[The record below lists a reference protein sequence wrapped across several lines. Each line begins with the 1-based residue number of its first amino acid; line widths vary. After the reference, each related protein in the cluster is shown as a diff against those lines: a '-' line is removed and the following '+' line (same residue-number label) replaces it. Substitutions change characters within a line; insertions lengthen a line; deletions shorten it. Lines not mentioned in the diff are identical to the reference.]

1 MFRIKYCREA
11 ILKLLYLEDA
21 LKQVDRNANL
31 ILSENIG
38 FFKNLRPVE
47 KEFITRIVDK
57 VLTEKEKIDELVTNN
72 LIGWKLERL
81 MIVDRSLLRMG
92 IAESYFNDQRAIVI
106 DDVIRIAKKY
116 GSEESYKIINAVLDK
131 VLA

>member
-1 MFRIKYCREA
+1 MFRIKYSREA

-21 LKQVDRNANL
+21 LKVENGNANVL
-31 ILSENIG
+31 LAENII

-47 KEFITRIVDK
+47 TEFITRIIDK
-57 VLTEKEKIDELVTNN
+57 VVKEKTSIDEVIANN

-81 MIVDRSLLRMG
+81 MIVDRCLLRMG
-92 IAESYFNDQRAIVI
+92 IAESYFNNQKAIVI
-106 DDVIRIAKKY
+106 DEMVRIAKKY
-116 GSEESYKIINAVLDK
+116 GSEESFKIINALLDK